1 MGEVATA
8 IADFGFAVVVEVE
21 ASKASEEAASSD
33 ARANC
38 ERSHSRHGVDFS
50 PSAASAAVEGPSPSL
65 AWAARG
71 AWEALS

>member
-21 ASKASEEAASSD
+21 ASKASEVAASSD

-38 ERSHSRHGVDFS
+38 ERIRSHHGVDFS
-50 PSAASAAVEGPSPSL
+50 PSAASAAV
-65 AWAARG
+65 
-71 AWEALS
+71 